1 MYIGAGANF
10 VVGPIFNSKVARL
23 CNRRKI
29 AYMPGCGSL
38 NEISEAEESGVEV
51 VKIFPG
57 TAVGG
62 PGFIKAVK
70 GPNPWTSI
78 MPTGG
83 VDASEENI
91 RSWIEALACCMG
103 IGSKMIIKPAVA
115 AGNYDDIRES
125 VEKVLG
131 WILVARN

>member
-1 MYIGAGANF
+1 
-10 VVGPIFNSKVARL
+10 
-23 CNRRKI
+23 
-29 AYMPGCGSL
+29 MPGCGSL